1 MNRKLLLFIFLK
13 DLSILICCFLLLKYD
28 LVNKAYS
35 EAALIHFP
43 SAAKMNL
50 VEIVGSALYYSWFII
65 LVDLFVNF
73 MIINEFK
80 ILINKITKSPFIIG
94 ILLHIPV
101 VIIWILIVGPSEFNR
116 NVPLQTSIILSG
128 IIAGLVYQIQ
138 HKPMVENELEEIDAE
153 SK

>member
-1 MNRKLLLFIFLK
+1 M
-13 DLSILICCFLLLKYD
+13 LLKYD

-116 NVPLQTSIILSG
+116 NVPLQTSIILSA
-128 IIAGLVYQIQ
+128 IFAGLVYQIQ